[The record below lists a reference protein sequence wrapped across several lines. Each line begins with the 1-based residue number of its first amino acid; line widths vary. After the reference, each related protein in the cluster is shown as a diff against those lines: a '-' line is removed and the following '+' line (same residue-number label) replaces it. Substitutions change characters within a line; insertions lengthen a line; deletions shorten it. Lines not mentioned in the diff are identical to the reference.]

1 MHDVAHYH
9 VILTSTIALPYT
21 IYVCE
26 GHIAIA
32 GVLPRA
38 SQ

>member
-9 VILTSTIALPYT
+9 VILASIIALLYT

-26 GHIAIA
+26 GHRGIAV
-32 GVLPRA
+32 VLPRA
-38 SQ
+38 LE

>member
-9 VILTSTIALPYT
+9 VILTSIIALLYP

-26 GHIAIA
+26 EHGGIA